1 VAEQF
6 PDRETWCFQ
15 RSHRILV
22 WVTPTAALFSFVVS
36 ALALFGTQ
44 FGIQAL
50 YVIPPGFP
58 PIVPITAV
66 GFMLVAVS
74 LFFMNKAQSPRH
86 LLVGRIFA
94 WLVILLGSGAAL
106 DYALYLQFGLE
117 RFFLIRND
125 LAAVASPA
133 SLLVPMAAVNFI
145 LIGVS
150 LLKLDVGPRAG
161 RMTVSQMLALL
172 AVLGPFVSLLG
183 YVFGL
188 RNMLGLGP
196 YALLGIMSLPSALLW
211 LVLIVGVVCSRLDV
225 GVMKTLTQATAAS
238 YSLRRLLV
246 PILLVPPLLVGMMEF
261 GLNRM
266 LYVPEFGSAVLAV
279 TSMLFFTFVIW
290 KTVSGMELIE
300 EREVAARAARMRSD
314 SQLNQIFELAPFG
327 LVQADVST
335 LLFSRVNEAFCA
347 MTGYSQDEL
356 LQMSFAQLTFEGDF
370 LVQWP
375 EYQKI
380 ISNGGGQFRTEKRYI
395 RKDGEVIW
403 VMVSGVAYRDPV
415 DQKLSATA
423 VVQDINQKK
432 QEEQSLLDAR
442 AAADSANQMKTTF
455 LANMSHELRTPL
467 SAVTGFAELLL
478 SEDLSKS
485 EKTLYLSAIQRN
497 GKALSRLI
505 DDVLDLTKVEAGKFD
520 VEKTPVSV
528 SGIVLDVLLNMQARA
543 REKGIEFKSSE
554 VGNIPAEIVTDSI
567 RLRQIL
573 LNVVGNAIKFT
584 DKGTVEVVLRCSDLD
599 LCKQHRYIE
608 FWVKDSGRGLRPHE
622 QDRIFK
628 PFSQADVTTTRRY
641 GGTGLGLAL
650 SQQLAR
656 ALGGDVFLQSSE
668 AGVGSVFVI
677 QIPIGN
683 VADFGGSSASAIS
696 VKQPAL
702 QAQRMDAH
710 LLDGASILLAEDAPD
725 VQLLVGTVLSRM
737 GAKVTLA
744 SNGREAVNGA
754 LSQNVDLVLMDVQM
768 PELDG
773 YGATRTLRQL
783 GFNRPIIA
791 LTANALKEDFERSL
805 AAGCNGHLTKP
816 ISIEALGAVLLKHVS
831 QAVPPP
837 RQSDGISLQ

>member
-1 VAEQF
+1 
-6 PDRETWCFQ
+6 
-15 RSHRILV
+15 
-22 WVTPTAALFSFVVS
+22 
-36 ALALFGTQ
+36 
-44 FGIQAL
+44 
-50 YVIPPGFP
+50 
-58 PIVPITAV
+58 
-66 GFMLVAVS
+66 
-74 LFFMNKAQSPRH
+74 
-86 LLVGRIFA
+86 
-94 WLVILLGSGAAL
+94 
-106 DYALYLQFGLE
+106 
-117 RFFLIRND
+117 
-125 LAAVASPA
+125 
-133 SLLVPMAAVNFI
+133 
-145 LIGVS
+145 
-150 LLKLDVGPRAG
+150 
-161 RMTVSQMLALL
+161 
-172 AVLGPFVSLLG
+172 
-183 YVFGL
+183 
-188 RNMLGLGP
+188 
-196 YALLGIMSLPSALLW
+196 
-211 LVLIVGVVCSRLDV
+211 
-225 GVMKTLTQATAAS
+225 
-238 YSLRRLLV
+238 
-246 PILLVPPLLVGMMEF
+246 
-261 GLNRM
+261 
-266 LYVPEFGSAVLAV
+266 
-279 TSMLFFTFVIW
+279 
-290 KTVSGMELIE
+290 
-300 EREVAARAARMRSD
+300 
-314 SQLNQIFELAPFG
+314 
-327 LVQADVST
+327 
-335 LLFSRVNEAFCA
+335 
-347 MTGYSQDEL
+347 
-356 LQMSFAQLTFEGDF
+356 
-370 LVQWP
+370 
-375 EYQKI
+375 
-380 ISNGGGQFRTEKRYI
+380 
-395 RKDGEVIW
+395 
-403 VMVSGVAYRDPV
+403 
-415 DQKLSATA
+415 
-423 VVQDINQKK
+423 
-432 QEEQSLLDAR
+432 
-442 AAADSANQMKTTF
+442 
-455 LANMSHELRTPL
+455 MSHELRTPL

-683 VADFGGSSASAIS
+683 VAEFSGTSASAIS
-696 VKQPAL
+696 VEQPAL

-710 LLDGASILLAEDAPD
+710 LLKGASILLAEDAPD

-773 YGATRTLRQL
+773 YGATQTLRQL

-816 ISIEALGAVLLKHVS
+816 VSIEALSAVLLQHVS
-831 QAVPPP
+831 QAVAP
-837 RQSDGISLQ
+837 RQSDSISLQ